1 MFEEAKKLGI
11 NLYNLVD
18 GSISGVLSVT
28 NAGLEYVNDELED
41 TIDNLLSRDKLD
53 DEDKRLANKAKTKSS
68 QSSQSSLLVLLTE
81 DLKDT
86 LNSTDKQ
93 TADKTKALMMDK
105 VIDALTNYKDSPIG
119 FISPSSSSS
128 KGFELNILVDSKE
141 TVEVLKNTLRGL
153 VEDDTKTIIE
163 PDNISIGYFDSSN
176 IADTGESFSLL
187 FDSVVVVGLENVA
200 DELDRKLAQFLKDWK
215 YRKIV
220 TSLN

>member
-41 TIDNLLSRDKLD
+41 AIDNLLSRDKLD
-53 DEDKRLANKAKTKSS
+53 DEDKRLANKAKTK
-68 QSSQSSLLVLLTE
+68 SSQSSLLVLLTE